1 MGLVNK
7 TSLAGTIDALNEA
20 FFLGRA
26 LSRAQRQEAA
36 EWIASRQ
43 GLPGSYAGMFAP
55 TQKDQAKTFRVF
67 TGEGGL
73 GRAGMRHVLGEEA
86 CRALILLDVPDRK
99 VRDALS
105 RGSAGMIERMADR
118 RNRASGT
125 YCCGRCSAA
134 LWRHLAVGGL
144 TGAEQLLAAG
154 LKTLKAHRD
163 PAKPGRW
170 RRFGF
175 WYTLLA
181 LSEIDRPSARAELR
195 YAAPACERALRR
207 SATGDTYPQRRKELA
222 RRILALL

>member
-1 MGLVNK
+1 MGIVNK
-7 TSLAGTIDALNEA
+7 SSLAATIDALSEA
-20 FFLGRA
+20 FFFGRA
-26 LSRAQRQEAA
+26 LSGPQRQAAA

-55 TQKDQAKTFRVF
+55 TEKDRAKTFRVF

-99 VRDALS
+99 VRDALN
-105 RGSAGMIERMADR
+105 RAGAGMIERMTEKP
-118 RNRASGT
+118 NRASGM

-144 TGAEQLLAAG
+144 TGTERLLAAG

-181 LSEIDRPSARAELR
+181 LSEIDLPSARAELR
-195 YAAPACERALRR
+195 YAAPACERALKR

-222 RRILALL
+222 RRVLGLL